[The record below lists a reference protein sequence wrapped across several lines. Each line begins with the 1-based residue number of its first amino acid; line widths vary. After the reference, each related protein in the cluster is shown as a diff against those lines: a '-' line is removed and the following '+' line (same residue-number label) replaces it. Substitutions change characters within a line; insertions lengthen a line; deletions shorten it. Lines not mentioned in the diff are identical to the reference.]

1 MTHYVMQF
9 KAKSTED
16 KAKIVSVLRT
26 HEVWKYLKAG
36 NFTDVK
42 KKHQAPLREQV
53 EAIRAFAK
61 TTPEGKMP

>member
-9 KAKSTED
+9 KAKSDKD